1 MTIDGE
7 VIAAILD
14 SPWER
19 EQEPEIV
26 VIISLDADAVDEAFV
41 TIIDAPT
48 VRMEVPLDRR

>member
-1 MTIDGE
+1 VTLEEE
-7 VIAAILD
+7 VLAAVLE

-26 VIISLDADAVDEAFV
+26 VIISLDSEAVDEAFV